1 MMVFL
6 FHFVIIPEK
15 EKTEESSRQE
25 VEWDL
30 LQNKQKMESEEQQN
44 KKNEKDTVL
53 HEIKS
58 LPSPPHPQ
66 KKKSLGIVVLTPVGS

>member
-1 MMVFL
+1 MVFL

-30 LQNKQKMESEEQQN
+30 LQNKQKMESEEQ
-44 KKNEKDTVL
+44 
-53 HEIKS
+53 
-58 LPSPPHPQ
+58 
-66 KKKSLGIVVLTPVGS
+66 